1 MSNEEKRVA
10 PYRRFALMLT
20 AALAL
25 ILLLAYGAAGSP
37 SHQGGGGEIGEAWH
51 APAEAECVPGEVLV
65 RFKPAVSAAAI
76 SDLHARLGAEVRGQ
90 IAALGVQL
98 VAVPPD
104 RVEEVMEAYRRDPRV
119 EFVEPNYLVHAMP
132 TTPND
137 VYFGAQ
143 WALSRIQAPAA
154 WDITTGSS
162 QVTVAILDTGV
173 DLDHPD
179 LDDKIVSGYDF
190 VNDDSLPQDDNGHGT
205 HVAGIAAAETDNG
218 IGVAGISWGAR
229 IMPVKVLDGT
239 GSGTHF
245 DVAEGIVWAV
255 DRGAEVINMSF
266 GGPGFSYTLRDA
278 VDYAWDRGAVLA
290 AAAGNESSSTPY
302 YPAAYANVIGVSATD
317 QNDSRAP
324 FSNYGSYISVA
335 APGVSIRS
343 TVPGGYQAWS
353 GTSMACPHVAGLAAL
368 LFSEGLSNIA
378 VRQAIEQSADD
389 LGSPGWD
396 QYYGYGRINAYRAL
410 SGGTPTPTA
419 TPGTPTPSPTPPGPS
434 DFAQQVVELT
444 NQERANNGLPPLKIS
459 DELTAAAEGHS
470 QDMATNDCFSHYGC
484 LDGSSP
490 LERML
495 RAGYQPTWA
504 GENIAGGYSTP
515 ASVMAAWLSSP
526 GHRAN
531 ILSSNYREIGVGYAY
546 NALSTYGHYWTQDF
560 GSRSNVYPVI
570 INGEAAT
577 TDSPFVELYIYGSG
591 WATQMMVSNDPTF
604 ADAAW
609 EPYASTKSW
618 TLSEGPGLKTVYVR
632 LKSAGGAIV
641 NSSDSIY
648 LTGAGPTP
656 TDTPTL
662 VPTDTPALTPTH
674 TPTLEPPTPTPSP
687 PPYPFPTGTWT
698 PTPTFTPVPPTPTPT
713 PTPVPPTFT
722 PPPGPYP
729 LPSPFAL
736 LHIYLPII
744 VR

>member
-1 MSNEEKRVA
+1 MLKRFGRL
-10 PYRRFALMLT
+10 PLMLVVI
-20 AALAL
+20 LGL
-25 ILLLAYGAAGSP
+25 ILLLAYVAAGSP
-37 SHQGGGGEIGEAWH
+37 PPQGGGGEIGEAWR
-51 APAEAECVPGEVLV
+51 APGEAEYVPGELLV
-65 RFKPAVSAAAI
+65 RFKPVVSAAAI
-76 SDLHARLGAEVRGQ
+76 SDLHARLGAKVKGQ
-90 IAALGVQL
+90 IAKLGVQI
-98 VAVPPD
+98 VAVPSD
-104 RVEEVMEAYRRDPRV
+104 RMAEALEAYQRDPRV
-119 EFVEPNYLVHAMP
+119 EFAEPNYLIHAMP
-132 TTPND
+132 TTPDD
-137 VYFGAQ
+137 VYFDSQ

-162 QVTVAILDTGV
+162 DVIVAILDTGV
-173 DLDHPD
+173 DLNHPD

-190 VNDDSLPQDDNGHGT
+190 ISDDPIPQDDHGHGT
-205 HVAGIAAAETDNG
+205 HVAGIAAAETNNG

-229 IMPVKVLDGT
+229 IMPVKVLDAAGT
-239 GSGTHF
+239 GTNS
-245 DVAEGIVWAV
+245 DAANGIVWAV
-255 DRGAEVINMSF
+255 DHGAEVINMSF
-266 GGPGFSYTLRDA
+266 GGPGFSFTLRDA
-278 VDYAWDRGAVLA
+278 VDYAWDRGAVLV
-290 AAAGNESSSTPY
+290 AAAGNESSSSPS
-302 YPAAYANVIGVSATD
+302 YPAAYTHVMGVSATD
-317 QNDSRAP
+317 QSDNRAP

-368 LFSEGLSNIA
+368 LFSEGLSNAA

-389 LGSPGWD
+389 LGPPGWD
-396 QYYGYGRINAYRAL
+396 QVYGYGRINAYRAL
-410 SGGTPTPTA
+410 LGGTPTPTA
-419 TPGTPTPSPTPPGPS
+419 TPTSTTTPETPTPPGPS

-515 ASVMAAWLSSP
+515 ASAMAAWLSSP

-531 ILSSNYREIGVGYAY
+531 ILNSNYREIGVGYAY

-577 TDSPFVELYIYGSG
+577 TDTPFVELYIYGSG
-591 WATQMMVSNDPTF
+591 WATQMMISNDPTF

-648 LTGAGPTP
+648 LTEAGPTP

-662 VPTDTPALTPTH
+662 VPTDTPAFTPTH
-674 TPTLEPPTPTPSP
+674 TPTLEPPTPTSPP
-687 PPYPFPTGTWT
+687 PPYPVPTGTRT

-713 PTPVPPTFT
+713 PTLVPPTST

-729 LPSPFAL
+729 LPTPFAL
-736 LHIYLPII
+736 LRLYLPII